1 MTITIPD
8 SYLTRRG
15 RKNGE
20 AMLKGILRG
29 IGENL
34 SHVFTEAKVKPPEFC
49 HVGVTLTMVDGT
61 HTEIVVSSMSAKVKG
76 RK

>member
-1 MTITIPD
+1 
-8 SYLTRRG
+8 
-15 RKNGE
+15 
-20 AMLKGILRG
+20 MLKGVLRG

-34 SHVFTEAKVKPPEFC
+34 SNVFTVTKMKPPEFC